1 MTTTAIVFLV
11 LSALLIWGGLVASV
25 LLLRRDGRLVEEI
38 EAVEG
43 GEDAGPYRGSSPR
56 GDATGHRGP

>member
-25 LLLRRDGRLVEEI
+25 VVLRRDGRLVEEL
-38 EAVEG
+38 EAVEH
-43 GEDAGPYRGSSPR
+43 GEDEGPYRGAH
-56 GDATGHRGP
+56 GGPAGP